1 MSANRFR
8 LRGIFI
14 AALWACSAAPSLAQ
28 GVGAIGG
35 TVMDSSGAV
44 LPGASVTLS
53 SAEGG
58 VLGGNQ
64 ERVTDE
70 RGVYQFQR
78 LVPGT
83 YIVRAQL
90 AGFRPVEQRNI
101 IVMADATA
109 RADLTLQ
116 IGQLEEGVIV
126 TGEAPLLDTT
136 SALRQTVLSQEV
148 LQTLPN
154 RMDVWSIARAV
165 PNLIVNRT
173 DVGGTASFRQAT
185 ITVHG
190 TSNEGG
196 YVIDGMNVSSTSGFG
211 ITSTFYIIPWAF
223 AEANYQAGNAPAE
236 SSRGGLL
243 YNMITRTGSNQLR
256 GGVAGNYTGSAL
268 VSANVSPELSTQVL
282 RSIPALVREANPNLK
297 PGSDVKFFYD
307 YGGWLAG
314 PIKRDKLW
322 FSSSWFYQQILQHE
336 LGSYSPD
343 GSPVP
348 DDSLIWNN
356 ANKVSWQVNP
366 TSQLSYFN
374 TIQRKDE
381 KHITSGGVF
390 QDIGATTHNRKTPH
404 VHQVKWTTTLS
415 SKMVFDASGSSMTVN
430 DVYNPAAE
438 AKVGAMAAFD
448 QILNTEIGIAPT
460 HRNTHYR
467 RRGFR
472 MNANFFTLSHDI
484 KAGYQFEHAQTD
496 NTVISHSENMR
507 AVFRSGV
514 PDAANTYTTPSYV
527 DQKDLEHAM
536 YVQDRWQPMRRLTL
550 NLGLRFD
557 TNYGWVDAVCQEAT
571 VFVVARCFES
581 RKGFPDFKDINP
593 RFSAIYDI
601 VGDGRTAL
609 KFSANRYVVP
619 IGVSIVNRV
628 SPTGVASDTRRWTAC
643 GPGQTSACDL
653 NGDLRPQVNELGPSS
668 GYPTGA
674 ATRYADG
681 YSRPYA
687 REYSIELQREFP
699 GNVVASAGYTRRERR
714 DDFGQR
720 NVAVP
725 PSGYIPITVTEI
737 NSGRAVTVYNR
748 LPALRGLTETL
759 WDNEEEMDSTYDGAT
774 ISLNRRLR
782 NGWMVSSGLSL
793 GRTIGYVGIADLNNP
808 NSKEFSRGVMG
819 NDVPVSFRLTGLYE
833 LPYAVSV
840 SGTYQY
846 QSGFPEQMTVSVG
859 NNTFA
864 LTQGTQSV
872 AVEERGAVR
881 LPATNQLDVSVRKA
895 FRSRSVVVQPR
906 FDIYNLANAATPTSR
921 VEVAGPNFGVINAI
935 TGGRL
940 IKMGMSIDF

>member
-1 MSANRFR
+1 MSTSRFL
-8 LRGIFI
+8 LRGTLI
-14 AALWACSAAPSLAQ
+14 AFVSTGGVLPAMAQ

-44 LPGASVTLS
+44 LPGATVTLS
-53 SAEGG
+53 SAQGG
-58 VLGGNQ
+58 TVGGSQ
-64 ERVTDE
+64 EAVSDA
-70 RGVYQFQR
+70 RGAYQFLR

-83 YIVRAQL
+83 YIVRGLL

-101 IVMADATA
+101 IVTADATA
-109 RADLTLQ
+109 RADLMLP
-116 IGQLEEGVIV
+116 IGQLEEGVVV

-154 RMDVWSIARAV
+154 RIDVWSIARAV

-173 DVGGTASFRQAT
+173 DVGGTASFRQANV
-185 ITVHG
+185 TVHG

-243 YNMITRTGSNQLR
+243 YNMITRTGTNQLR

-268 VSANVSPELSTQVL
+268 VSENVSPELSTQVL
-282 RSIPALVREANPNLK
+282 RSIPARVRDANPNLR

-356 ANKVSWQVNP
+356 ANKVAWQVNP

-381 KHITSGGVF
+381 KHITNSGVF
-390 QDIGATTHNRKTPH
+390 QEIGATTHNRKTPH

-438 AKVGAMAAFD
+438 AEADAIAAFD
-448 QILNTEIGIAPT
+448 QILNAEMGLAST

-467 RRGFR
+467 RRGFLT
-472 MNANFFTLSHDI
+472 NVNFFTVSHDV
-484 KAGYQFEHAQTD
+484 KVGYQFEHAQTD
-496 NTVISHSENMR
+496 NTVISHSNNMR
-507 AVFRSGV
+507 AIFRSGV
-514 PDAANTYTTPSYV
+514 PDAVNTYTTPSYV
-527 DQKDLEHAM
+527 DQKDLEHAL
-536 YVQDRWQPMRRLTL
+536 YIQDRWQPTRKLTV
-550 NLGLRFD
+550 NLGLRYES
-557 TNYGWVDAVCQEAT
+557 NYGWVDAVCREANQ
-571 VFVVARCFES
+571 FVEARCFEAQ
-581 RKGFPDFKDINP
+581 KGFPDFKDVNP
-593 RFSAIYDI
+593 RFSAIYDLR
-601 VGDGRTAL
+601 GDGRTAL

-619 IGVSIVNRV
+619 IGVSVVNRV
-628 SPTGVASDTRRWTAC
+628 SPSGVVSDTRRWTVC
-643 GPGQTSACDL
+643 TPGQSTACDL

-668 GYPTGA
+668 GYPTGST
-674 ATRYADG
+674 TRYADG

-687 REYSIELQREFP
+687 FEYSAELQRELT
-699 GNVVASAGYTRRERR
+699 GGLVASVGYTRRERK
-714 DDFGQR
+714 DELGQR
-720 NVAVP
+720 NVLVP
-725 PSGYIPITVTEI
+725 SSRYIPLTVTEA
-737 NSGRAVTVYNR
+737 NSGRTIAVYNR
-748 LPALRGLTETL
+748 DPLLRGLTETV
-759 WDNEEEMDSTYDGAT
+759 WDNESEMDSTYDGAT
-774 ISLNRRLR
+774 ISLNKRLS
-782 NGWMVSSGLSL
+782 NGWMVNSGLSL
-793 GRTIGYVGIADLNNP
+793 GRTVGYVGIADLNNP
-808 NSKEFSRGVMG
+808 NSKEFSRGVVG

-833 LPYAVSV
+833 LPYAVSL

-846 QSGFPEQMTVSVG
+846 QSGFPEENTVSVG
-859 NNTFA
+859 NNTVA
-864 LTQGTQSV
+864 LVQGTQSV
-872 AVEERGAVR
+872 MIEPRGTAR
-881 LPATNQLDVSVRKA
+881 LPATNQLDVSVRRA
-895 FRSRSVVVQPR
+895 FRAGSRVFQPR
-906 FDIYNLANAATPTSR
+906 IDIYNLANVATISSR
-921 VEVAGPNFGVINAI
+921 VTVAGPNFGVVNEI
-935 TGGRL
+935 TRGRL
-940 IKMGMSIDF
+940 IKMGMSVDF